1 MKSFCFKTNNI
12 RILEYILKRID
23 EIDFENLIYS
33 KSKFS
38 IYENVIIHYFGNDNE
53 AYYEFLSKLLE
64 VIVIEFF
71 EEKNLKQLINYNYF
85 YFDEYEKMKIL
96 ENSIQIIEPEECIKY
111 ISENKDVKEYLK
123 QNKSMILEGF
133 IYFRLKNYISYLD
146 NIIDYAVNQFI
157 IEKEYKEFIS
167 LLKVYVDSKPTQY
180 KLLHLIYINGESILL
195 DEKKNIVSVSENIY
209 NAKYLSDISFS
220 SNDFAL
226 NTLLTLLPEKIEIH
240 LIDDEDEF
248 INTLKLIFDGRIFI
262 CKDCEICKTYKILN
276 SSQII
281 RK

>member
-33 KSKFS
+33 KNKFS

-64 VIVIEFF
+64 EIVIEFF
-71 EEKNLKQLINYNYF
+71 EEKILKQLINYNYF
-85 YFDEYEKMKIL
+85 YFDEYEKIKIL

-167 LLKVYVDSKPTQY
+167 LLKVYVDSKSTQY

>member
-33 KSKFS
+33 KNKFS

-64 VIVIEFF
+64 EIVIEFF
-71 EEKNLKQLINYNYF
+71 EEKILKQLINYNYF
-85 YFDEYEKMKIL
+85 YFDEYEKIKIL

-157 IEKEYKEFIS
+157 IEK
-167 LLKVYVDSKPTQY
+167 
-180 KLLHLIYINGESILL
+180 
-195 DEKKNIVSVSENIY
+195 NIRN
-209 NAKYLSDISFS
+209 L
-220 SNDFAL
+220 
-226 NTLLTLLPEKIEIH
+226 
-240 LIDDEDEF
+240 
-248 INTLKLIFDGRIFI
+248 
-262 CKDCEICKTYKILN
+262 
-276 SSQII
+276 
-281 RK
+281 